1 MDNNEALQR
10 FQAYLQRRYSDRRT
24 PVDYV
29 SDVRQFQRVCPKPWD
44 TVTPQDLDAFVEQ
57 MHQSHLKPA
66 TIKRRMATLKVYFD
80 FLAEASG
87 QPEHPNPVRLK
98 RHTVKLGRHLPHD
111 LSDTEVNRLLEI
123 IDSPRDRALAALMLR
138 AGLRVGEV
146 VALTLD
152 ALVPASR
159 PDDLT
164 RLRVLGKGQKERI
177 VYLSHEATA
186 ALNGWLA
193 ARPSV
198 TEATLF
204 LNQHAEPL
212 SPSGVE
218 WLCKHYGEQAGI
230 HLTPHRLRHTFARQL
245 TEAQMPV
252 ESLARLM
259 GHAQISTTQIY
270 LAGAD
275 PNLRNTFDQAMQRI
289 EAATPVAPTVAS
301 RSTALR
307 PSATAAVPVVQVGE
321 PQYPPPPHGATWATD
336 LPEPIRQACL
346 DYVRRHLAGWR
357 PSQRRMRAMH
367 VLGDFERFFRWVLA
381 RRTLSAVT
389 DLRPTDLEEHIA
401 ARVAA
406 GNKPT
411 TIKDSLARI
420 FGMLHELAEQGE
432 PISPAL
438 FRVQRPVLPD
448 PLPRALSEVEA
459 QRLEAQVRPWLES
472 SEPAPVLDAA
482 WFFLLAQAGLR
493 VCELLDLRQADVDL
507 AGRRLYVRQG
517 KQDRDRVVYL
527 SEIAVRAVQRY
538 LTLCPHPAQAM
549 LLVNRHGQPL
559 SYGWLYE
566 RLRDLGQ
573 AAQVERVSPNRLRH
587 TFATRLVNAGM
598 PITSLQKVMGHE
610 HLSTTQ
616 IYARMYDETVE
627 RDYRQAMERLQGA
640 DAIPVPIEWFTRPV
654 PLPVP
659 AEAVSSGT

>member
-1 MDNNEALQR
+1 MDNSEARQR
-10 FQAYLQRRYSDRRT
+10 FEAYLQRRYSDRRT

-29 SDVRQFQRVCPKPWD
+29 SDVRQFQQACPKPWD
-44 TVTPQDLDAFVEQ
+44 TVTPQDVDAFVDQ
-57 MHQSHLKPA
+57 MHQNHLKPT
-66 TIKRRMATLKVYFD
+66 TIKRRLAALKVYFD
-80 FLAEASG
+80 FLADASG
-87 QPEHPNPVRLK
+87 QSEHRNPVCK
-98 RHTVKLGRHLPHD
+98 RHTIKLGRHLPRD
-111 LSDTEVNRLLEI
+111 LSDTEVSRLLEV
-123 IDSPRDRALAALMLR
+123 IDAPRDRALAALMLR

-164 RLRVLGKGQKERI
+164 RVRVLGKGQKERI

-186 ALNGWLA
+186 ALNSWLA
-193 ARPSV
+193 VRPPS
-198 TEATLF
+198 TDSTLF
-204 LNQHAEPL
+204 LNQRGEPL

-218 WLCKHYGEQAGI
+218 WLCQHYGAQVGI

-259 GHAQISTTQIY
+259 GHAQITTTQIY
-270 LAGAD
+270 LVGAD
-275 PNLRNTFDQAMQRI
+275 PNLRHTFDQAMYRI
-289 EAATPVAPTVAS
+289 EQATPVAPTAAS

-307 PSATAAVPVVQVGE
+307 SSATAAVPLCE
-321 PQYPPPPHGATWATD
+321 PQYPPPPDGATWATD

-357 PSQRRMRAMH
+357 PSQRHMRAMH

-411 TIKDSLARI
+411 TIKDALARV

-432 PISPAL
+432 PVSPAL

-448 PLPRALSEVEA
+448 PLPRALNEAEA
-459 QRLEAQVRPWLES
+459 QRLEAHVRPWLEL

-527 SEIAVRAVQRY
+527 SEMAARAVQRY
-538 LTLCPHPAQAM
+538 LTLCPHPEQAM
-549 LLVNRHGQPL
+549 LLVNRRGQPL

-566 RLRDLGQ
+566 RLQAWGQ

-627 RDYRQAMERLQGA
+627 RDYRQAMEQLQRA
-640 DAIPVPIEWFTRPV
+640 DAIAVPIEWFTRPV

-659 AEAVSSGT
+659 AEAISSGT